1 VKELPRSPSLDDES
15 FRWDC
20 PYCARPHLSP
30 IPSDLA
36 VGDRVNI
43 RCPSNGLW
51 IESRVAELVSPATK
65 ESSASAIRS
74 RLGEIRRWLRGFK
87 RKSRL

>member
-1 VKELPRSPSLDDES
+1 VKEPPRSPSLDDKS

-20 PYCARPHLSP
+20 PYCVRPHLSR

-51 IESRVAELVSPATK
+51 VETRVAELVSPAIK
-65 ESSASAIRS
+65 ESSASPSRS
-74 RLGEIRRWLRGFK
+74 RLSGIRRWLRELNRQK
-87 RKSRL
+87 N